1 LCTDLDPGRGFVNAE
16 LITELERP
24 LQRATTRARI
34 MSAVGPA
41 TAFAGVVWALVQ
53 PERVTLLHPHGQGFW
68 WLFVEP
74 PLLVIAVGLFF
85 QFFVV
90 PGLLE
95 DLEQEEHATAQ

>member
-1 LCTDLDPGRGFVNAE
+1 
-16 LITELERP
+16 
-24 LQRATTRARI
+24 
-34 MSAVGPA
+34 
-41 TAFAGVVWALVQ
+41 VQ
-53 PERVTLLHPHGQGFW
+53 PERVTLLHPHAQGFW

-85 QFFVV
+85 HFFVV